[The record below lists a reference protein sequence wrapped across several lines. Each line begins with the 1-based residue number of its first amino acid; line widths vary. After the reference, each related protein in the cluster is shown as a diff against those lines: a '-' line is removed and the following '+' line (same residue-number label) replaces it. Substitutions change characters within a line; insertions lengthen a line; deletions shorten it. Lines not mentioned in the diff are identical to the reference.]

1 MPVPLSLFLLMLL
14 LCLLGGKVDTRLP
27 VMVCV
32 CAHKHN
38 TTYHFTFIWKTWG
51 PVVVTYVLLLLH
63 TSLAKTA
70 TYRRHAM
77 PPFPTSPATGKACSC
92 LALSSFHIYHT
103 RRSFPKAKAIPLS
116 LLSPTFTTSIFHFFT
131 TQFAQGVTQS
141 STHWLFTVNIL
152 PQINFSFVYLSLPL
166 CLLLCYN
173 CRDLY
178 YNSTLF
184 TIINTIKITVKTH
197 FSVIFFN
204 THKRH
209 SLSNVSPL
217 HTHDV
222 WRHNRNISTHTLHFM
237 GCPFS
242 SIYLLLQ
249 VEYFFVFLSDV
260 PCQRP
265 KPALLQHLLQ
275 LYILFIISSI
285 SKNII

>member
-1 MPVPLSLFLLMLL
+1 MPVPLSLSSCWCFYCVCWGEKLTLVSQLWYVCVLISITQHIISHLSEKHEDRLL
-14 LCLLGGKVDTRLP
+14 LRMYYFYYIPLLQ
-27 VMVCV
+27 
-32 CAHKHN
+32 KHR
-38 TTYHFTFIWKTWG
+38 
-51 PVVVTYVLLLLH
+51 P
-63 TSLAKTA
+63 TA
-70 TYRRHAM
+70 AM
-77 PPFPTSPATGKACSC
+77 PFPTSPATGKARSC

-217 HTHDV
+217 QTHTTTTDDTTGTSLLTRYILWASLSPLFTYCSKWNIFLYSFQMYHARDQN
-222 WRHNRNISTHTLHFM
+222 RHFYNISYNFI
-237 GCPFS
+237 S
-242 SIYLLLQ
+242 
-249 VEYFFVFLSDV
+249 FLS
-260 PCQRP
+260 
-265 KPALLQHLLQ
+265 
-275 LYILFIISSI
+275 
-285 SKNII
+285 